1 MQIPR
6 EFIGAVIGPGGKI
19 IQEMQRETN
28 TTINIEE
35 VGDFGVIDIAAPNV
49 DDINAAIE
57 RINLICTKPE
67 VGEVYE
73 GTIKT
78 ITAFG
83 AFVEF
88 LPGTDG
94 LLHVTEIAYRH
105 IDNVEDV
112 LKVGDKIKVKL
123 IEIDEKTGKY
133 RLSHKVLLP
142 KPEGY
147 TEQEARPRGNNGRP
161 SRPNGND
168 RRNGGDRGPRG
179 NNPRGPR
186 NNDRRPHNDNREQQP
201 RREEPQAPATP
212 ELPDFPELD

>member
-1 MQIPR
+1 MKKY
-6 EFIGAVIGPGGKI
+6 EGMFIFPASTQDEALNAV
-19 IQEMQRETN
+19 
-28 TTINIEE
+28 
-35 VGDFGVIDIAAPNV
+35 
-49 DDINAAIE
+49 IE

-88 LPGTDG
+88 LPNTDG

-123 IEIDEKTGKY
+123 IEIDEKTGKF

-147 TEQEARPRGNNGRP
+147 SEEKPRNNG
-161 SRPNGND
+161 
-168 RRNGGDRGPRG
+168 
-179 NNPRGPR
+179 PRGPR
-186 NNDRRPHNDNREQQP
+186 NNDRRGGDRNDRGPRNGNHGPRGNNHGPRNNGNRDAQP
-201 RREEPQAPATP
+201 RQDAPQTP

>member
-1 MQIPR
+1 
-6 EFIGAVIGPGGKI
+6 
-19 IQEMQRETN
+19 MQRETN

-35 VGDFGVIDIAAPNV
+35 VGEFGVIDIAAPNV

-88 LPGTDG
+88 LPNTDG

-123 IEIDEKTGKY
+123 IEIDEKTGKF

-147 TEQEARPRGNNGRP
+147 SEEKPRGNGRGP
-161 SRPNGND
+161 RGNGND
-168 RRNGGDRGPRG
+168 RRNGGDRGPRNG
-179 NNPRGPR
+179 NHGPR
-186 NNDRRPHNDNREQQP
+186 NNDRRPHNDNREAQP
-201 RREEPQAPATP
+201 RHEEPKAPAAP